1 MNRLYAVDEYIR
13 EELKS
18 IGEMQFSAS
27 DRRDLETAFEE
38 LIEPYW
44 IEGSTA
50 YIKIQGILSRRWT
63 FETWLLGGMPTGYLQ
78 HVFQKAEA
86 DNSVENIMLFFD
98 SPGGEV
104 SGLSEFAESIRESG
118 KPVHAHISGHCTSG
132 AYWLAAQADRITASN
147 TSMIGSIGAFISF
160 VKRKDSVFEQIT
172 YRSSAYKA
180 PAPDSDEGKDEYQK
194 LVDQIAALFE
204 AEVAEGRGISVETV
218 QESYGQGKVFL
229 AQEAL
234 SLGLIDEVVN
244 RTEIRGDRK
253 MGEAER
259 KGGAMHTENQETTD
273 LQSTAEV
280 VTNVDAAAVERDR
293 IKAIMALGGS
303 MTLTDR
309 AIDEGLS
316 VESAALQVNTEL
328 QEEIARLKA
337 LVDRS
342 EDASVLD
349 NVVQKPASETAPVE
363 DKKNIFGVSFS
374 ELDKELSSLERLE
387 KQEA

>member
-1 MNRLYAVDEYIR
+1 
-13 EELKS
+13 
-18 IGEMQFSAS
+18 
-27 DRRDLETAFEE
+27 
-38 LIEPYW
+38 
-44 IEGSTA
+44 
-50 YIKIQGILSRRWT
+50 
-63 FETWLLGGMPTGYLQ
+63 
-78 HVFQKAEA
+78 
-86 DNSVENIMLFFD
+86 
-98 SPGGEV
+98 
-104 SGLSEFAESIRESG
+104 
-118 KPVHAHISGHCTSG
+118 
-132 AYWLAAQADRITASN
+132 
-147 TSMIGSIGAFISF
+147 
-160 VKRKDSVFEQIT
+160 
-172 YRSSAYKA
+172 
-180 PAPDSDEGKDEYQK
+180 
-194 LVDQIAALFE
+194 
-204 AEVAEGRGISVETV
+204 
-218 QESYGQGKVFL
+218 
-229 AQEAL
+229 
-234 SLGLIDEVVN
+234 
-244 RTEIRGDRK
+244 